1 MITTGIL
8 SNVNNLIRFLL
19 TIFIFSNVATLECGT
34 VHLHRQLRINI
45 FIQLKKSA
53 FTIYVVV
60 SENASVPDGLFDNG
74 QSFFGSLLTFKKK
87 K

>member
-1 MITTGIL
+1 MIKIFIFGSTILLVITTGIL

-45 FIQLKKSA
+45 IHSAKK
-53 FTIYVVV
+53 ICLYH
-60 SENASVPDGLFDNG
+60 LCCC
-74 QSFFGSLLTFKKK
+74 Q
-87 K
+87 